1 LNSSEE
7 ERGAVAQKSWIEQLA
22 EVSVFLFLIVP
33 SLIFSF
39 FAVKQGGLGF
49 VPLSIFVMLRDLA
62 LISLIIFFIHS
73 NREHVRSIGWTFK
86 NARREIV
93 LGILLFI
100 VFFFGAAFLEMFL
113 EAAGLSTPRIPA
125 PSFVTPRGILQS
137 MLALV
142 MVVVVALS
150 EETIFRGYLILRF
163 RAVTG
168 SAVWAILLSAFVFSL
183 GHGYEGSAGV
193 VTVGFMGVFLGVIY
207 VWRRS
212 LIAPIVIHFLQ
223 DFITIVVQ
231 SLVGPL

>member
-1 LNSSEE
+1 M
-7 ERGAVAQKSWIEQLA
+7 AQKSWTDQLA
-22 EVSVFLFLIVP
+22 EVSVFLFLIAP

-62 LISLIIFFIHS
+62 LISLILFFIHS

-93 LGILLFI
+93 LGILLFVI
-100 VFFFGAAFLEMFL
+100 FFFGAAFLERLL
-113 EAAGLSTPRIPA
+113 EAAGLSSPRIP
-125 PSFVTPRGILQS
+125 PPEFLIPRGILQS
-137 MLALV
+137 MLAFA

-150 EETIFRGYLILRF
+150 EETMFRGYLILRF
-163 RAVTG
+163 KAITD
-168 SAVWAILLSAFVFSL
+168 SPVWAILLSAFVFSL

-193 VTVGFMGVFLGVIY
+193 VTVGLMGVFLGVVY
-207 VWRRS
+207 VWRKS
-212 LIAPIVIHFLQ
+212 LVAPIVIHFLQ

-231 SLVGPL
+231 SLFGPS